1 MKPKD
6 GIPGSNEWG
15 KLRSFLGD
23 EMDQEDIKLA
33 IGENVNGRTRA
44 EITAQLRAYLSV
56 LPKATFWN
64 NLFS

>member
-6 GIPGSNEWG
+6 GVPGNNEWG

-64 NLFS
+64 NLFG